1 MFTEPSNKRVA
12 VFFDGQNLF
21 HAVRNAFGT
30 PYPNFNV
37 VALSKLVAA
46 RSGWELGGIHTYT
59 GLPSA
64 AESPRWRGF
73 WVLKLSEMRRHGVRT
88 VSRDLVYRT
97 ETTFGP
103 GGKRMRVR
111 VGQEKGIDVRI
122 ALDVV
127 RLAREDAYD
136 VAVLFSQDQDLR
148 EVASEI
154 RAIARMQGRWIK
166 IASAFPVG
174 SGTRFSRGIDRT
186 DWLPITREEYE
197 RCLEG

>member
-1 MFTEPSNKRVA
+1 M
-12 VFFDGQNLF
+12 
-21 HAVRNAFGT
+21 
-30 PYPNFNV
+30 
-37 VALSKLVAA
+37 
-46 RSGWELGGIHTYT
+46 GWKFRGVHSYT
-59 GLPSA
+59 GVPSPS
-64 AESPRWRGF
+64 ESEAWYGF
-73 WVLKLSEMRRHGVRT
+73 WVRKLSDMRRQGVHT
-88 VSRDLVYRT
+88 VSRPLVYRT
-97 ETTFGP
+97 QVTQLPSGSVA
-103 GGKRMRVR
+103 RIR

-136 VAVLFSQDQDLR
+136 VAVLFSQDQDLC
-148 EVASEI
+148 EVAQEI

-166 IASAFPVG
+166 IASAYPVG